1 MVQMTQFAG
10 QQWRLTWRASLEA
23 QVVKIWPQCG
33 RPCFDPW
40 VGRMPW
46 RRERLPTP
54 VLLPGE
60 SHGQRS
66 LAGQSMES
74 QRVRHNWATC
84 TSIFSADIDIEN
96 RLVDRVE
103 EGKGGTDWEN
113 SIRTYVH
120 LQMCAHL
127 HLQLPY
133 VKQITSGDLL
143 YEAGSS
149 NPVTYDNL
157 EGWDGMGVGRE
168 VQEGGVTCIPVTD
181 SYGCMAET
189 NTTL

>member
-1 MVQMTQFAG
+1 
-10 QQWRLTWRASLEA
+10 
-23 QVVKIWPQCG
+23 
-33 RPCFDPW
+33 
-40 VGRMPW
+40 
-46 RRERLPTP
+46 
-54 VLLPGE
+54 
-60 SHGQRS
+60 
-66 LAGQSMES
+66 
-74 QRVRHNWATC
+74 
-84 TSIFSADIDIEN
+84 
-96 RLVDRVE
+96 
-103 EGKGGTDWEN
+103 
-113 SIRTYVH
+113 
-120 LQMCAHL
+120 MCAHL